1 MKTRSPLLIFAL
13 FAIAAFGINSVM
25 FTELSHE
32 MAATSGLSTDEV
44 EQVKIGFMITQVL
57 GFMFTPILVRKL
69 RRHCHYTLHCWWVWE
84 RTLRS
89 IG

>member
-32 MAATSGLSTDEV
+32 MAATSGLSADEV
-44 EQVKIGFMITQVL
+44 ELVKIGFMITQVL
-57 GFMFTPILVRKL
+57 GFMFTPILVA
-69 RRHCHYTLHCWWVWE
+69 
-84 RTLRS
+84 
-89 IG
+89 